1 MEQNKFLNHEL
12 WLNFPENLISKT
24 PLNSRVVLGIM
35 NPKDLPSIQQNDQMT
50 LKINFIIS

>member
-1 MEQNKFLNHEL
+1 MAQFSRKHKQ
-12 WLNFPENLISKT
+12 NLISKT